1 MSLTVE
7 LGPTSATAIDLK
19 VDYASIHGKG
29 QLSSKHRTLSGKMYV
44 YKHGDY
50 IKNRFNVNYMS
61 APNAAIVNSWWENN
75 TELLLF
81 VNSSS
86 GQPDAAI
93 DYSEVFSDY
102 TRVQA
107 TRGVNSEDYVKI
119 VEDVSSD
126 THFVYEYFDNITPD
140 TNFYFDVKLKAAGKN
155 RVQIGVSDQVVW
167 SYMQIYLDNGS
178 YTNTDSDYIFYT
190 EITSE
195 PDDFWRAKVGVSIS
209 GVSTVSALVVLINSD
224 GAAGWDGD
232 GTSGIWAGD
241 ATLKGVV
248 IESDVSSVLIVNKD
262 KPINKFEKPHYN
274 YLKGAIQLETY

>member
-29 QLSSKHRTLSGKMYV
+29 QLSSKHRTLGGRLYV
-44 YKHGDY
+44 YKWGEY
-50 IKNRFNVNYMS
+50 IKNRFNINYMS

-75 TELLLF
+75 AELLLF

-86 GQPDAAI
+86 GQPDAEI

-102 TRVQA
+102 TFLNT
-107 TRGVNSEDYVKI
+107 TRGVTSEDYIKLTETV
-119 VEDVSSD
+119 D
-126 THFVYEYFDNITPD
+126 TGQHFVYEYFTIIQN
-140 TNFYFDVKLKAAGKN
+140 TNFYYNLKLKGAEKN
-155 RVQIGVSDQVVW
+155 QVRILALNDAIQP
-167 SYMQIYLDNGS
+167 YMHIYLDNGS
-178 YTNTDSDYIFYT
+178 YYISGSDYVFYT

-195 PDDFWRAKVGVSIS
+195 TDDFWRATIGFKFTDVSS
-209 GVSTVSALVVLINSD
+209 VRFLVYIANSD
-224 GAAGWDGD
+224 GDSAYTGD

-248 IESDVSSVLIVNKD
+248 IESEVSSVLIVNKE